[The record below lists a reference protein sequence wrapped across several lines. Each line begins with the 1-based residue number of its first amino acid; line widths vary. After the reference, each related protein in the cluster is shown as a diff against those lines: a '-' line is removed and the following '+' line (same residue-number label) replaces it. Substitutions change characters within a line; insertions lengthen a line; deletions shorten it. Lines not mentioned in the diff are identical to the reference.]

1 MNERTSSRLR
11 THLTAARS
19 EYIAARYPGDLGD
32 ELLPSR
38 MRIGFAGRLA
48 WTSVA
53 AAAVAA
59 TVVLAVWMHRPSG
72 RGGTIATPT
81 NEQWAIAT
89 QSTATP
95 FTVAV
100 ATDASVNMPLASAPP
115 AVPTEV

>member
-1 MNERTSSRLR
+1 MSERTSSQLR
-11 THLTAARS
+11 TQLTAARS
-19 EYIAARYPGDLGD
+19 EYRAAHYPGDLAD

-59 TVVLAVWMHRPSG
+59 TVVLAVWLHRPA
-72 RGGTIATPT
+72 RRDGTTPSST
-81 NEQWAIAT
+81 NEQWAMAAT
-89 QSTATP
+89 EATVTP

-100 ATDASVNMPLASAPP
+100 ATDASVEMPLATAPP
-115 AVPTEV
+115 APPS

>member
-1 MNERTSSRLR
+1 MSERTSSQLR
-11 THLTAARS
+11 TQLTAART
-19 EYIAARYPGDLGD
+19 EYRVARYPGNLAD

-59 TVVLAVWMHRPSG
+59 TVVLAVWLHRPG
-72 RGGTIATPT
+72 GHDGTIPTPA
-81 NEQWAIAT
+81 NEQWAMAT
-89 QSTATP
+89 METTVTP

-100 ATDASVNMPLASAPP
+100 ST
-115 AVPTEV
+115 